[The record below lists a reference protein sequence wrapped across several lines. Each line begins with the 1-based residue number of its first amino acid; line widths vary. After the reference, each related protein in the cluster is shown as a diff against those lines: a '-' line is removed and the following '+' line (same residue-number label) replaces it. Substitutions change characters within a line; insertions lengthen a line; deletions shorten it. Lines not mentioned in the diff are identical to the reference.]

1 LSMLG
6 SRLAGSLAS
15 GLLPCGWPGC
25 CRQPWPRGTWALPA
39 GPAGNY
45 RAPSPSVRGRP
56 AGPRRSFR
64 SRRSLSPFFFPFLL
78 VPRRPGCGALGRLW
92 FGAVGRF
99 LGSRLLLGSLA
110 GGSCPRWGVGW
121 PAPSRLGGRLV
132 GGSRSVWASAWW
144 RRLPRGCLSST
155 LGSRLAGFPTSGLLP
170 RGWPSFALG
179 FRLLAPLS
187 LYARP
192 SRGWS
197 SLGLALRLS
206 GLSPFARFPRGWHSS
221 TLGSRLAGS
230 PTSGRSPC
238 GRFFRF
244 GGLPVGAPLLFGAFV
259 LRSFFVR
266 AWGPAP
272 RPFAVGWVDPRA
284 AFVHVGVSAGRLSHL
299 WMVAP
304 RAVLVRF
311 WGPPAPPAPLPRGG
325 FSFGSVGPLLGP
337 SSFRSVALRVA
348 FAPVGESAGR
358 LSHVWAVA
366 LRAAPVRF
374 GGLPAG
380 APPFFRAPV
389 PRLVSPPALVVLVG
403 ESAGRLSHFRAA
415 AFGGWFRFGG
425 ALLPSPAVWWGRVC
439 ARSVLGLP
447 AFTPLFSCFFSAPG
461 ASRACARLG
470 VFSPLSLSLFA
481 PSRSFPV
488 S

>member
-1 LSMLG
+1 M
-6 SRLAGSLAS
+6 
-15 GLLPCGWPGC
+15 
-25 CRQPWPRGTWALPA
+25 
-39 GPAGNY
+39 
-45 RAPSPSVRGRP
+45 
-56 AGPRRSFR
+56 
-64 SRRSLSPFFFPFLL
+64 
-78 VPRRPGCGALGRLW
+78 
-92 FGAVGRF
+92 
-99 LGSRLLLGSLA
+99 
-110 GGSCPRWGVGW
+110 
-121 PAPSRLGGRLV
+121 
-132 GGSRSVWASAWW
+132 
-144 RRLPRGCLSST
+144 
-155 LGSRLAGFPTSGLLP
+155 
-170 RGWPSFALG
+170 
-179 FRLLAPLS
+179 LAPLS

-192 SRGWS
+192 SCGWS

-358 LSHVWAVA
+358 LSH
-366 LRAAPVRF
+366 
-374 GGLPAG
+374 
-380 APPFFRAPV
+380 
-389 PRLVSPPALVVLVG
+389 
-403 ESAGRLSHFRAA
+403 FRAA

-425 ALLPSPAVWWGRVC
+425 ALLPSPAVWGGRVC

-447 AFTPLFSCFFSAPG
+447 AFAPLFCFCFFSAPG